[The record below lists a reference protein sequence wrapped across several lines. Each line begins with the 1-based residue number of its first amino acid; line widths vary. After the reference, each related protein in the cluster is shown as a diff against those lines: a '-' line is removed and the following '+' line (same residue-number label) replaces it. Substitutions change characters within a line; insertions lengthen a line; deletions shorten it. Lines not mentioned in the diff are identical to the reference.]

1 MQWPVTSQ
9 GRQAAQRGLPEAPFG
24 CGSNGLCSYVR
35 ARSAA
40 AAAACHRT
48 ASTNIAATSFGP
60 TSSHH
65 SPDCLLRAD
74 GWSQLRGT
82 PLAGALADGHPAAR

>member
-9 GRQAAQRGLPEAPFG
+9 GLQAVQRGLPQAPYG
-24 CGSNGLCSYVR
+24 CSSNRLCSHVR

-40 AAAACHRT
+40 ANAACHRT
-48 ASTNIAATSFGP
+48 ASTNIAAISFGP

-74 GWSQLRGT
+74 GWSQLWGR
-82 PLAGALADGHPAAR
+82 PLAGALADGHPAAG